1 MSVQQEHLNAAAS
14 LTKQEAAVPHSESVK
29 ADAAP
34 QLEYNNPSRDS
45 LAMLGAA
52 VGGALLG
59 VFLTLL
65 ILAIVNQGSIRF
77 NTQAQIQELQAT
89 LVAVDQNVGALSAN
103 MNTLVG
109 RLDGLQGQADAIP
122 GIQADVVA
130 AQDALTAQQDQLGQ
144 VNEAIAVLDVGR
156 QKFDVFTTALTS
168 ALSEMSALDA
178 PAVEDAA
185 PVDAAP
191 ADEPQSAAPVE
202 ATADDAAAAEAAAP
216 VEATADDA
224 AAAEAAA
231 PVEAT
236 ADDADD
242 AAAAEAAA
250 PVEATADDAAA
261 EAAAPAAE
269 AAPAEAVDAV
279 MSAAVV
285 AASADVAADS
295 IQVVYFADA
304 NGDGMKDAE
313 EASVVG
319 MSLNLVDAE
328 GEIVAT
334 AETNEEGVALF
345 SELAAG
351 EYTLTTGEG
360 DAVASVTVAEDAA
373 EGQSVTVP
381 VVE

>member
-224 AAAEAAA
+224 AA
-231 PVEAT
+231 
-236 ADDADD
+236 
-242 AAAAEAAA
+242 
-250 PVEATADDAAA
+250 